1 MMEDSD
7 QNLVYALRAIQE
19 PQLRETEEFHE
30 WIGIP
35 ENRELFLDL
44 MACKL
49 LAIIFKHIRE
59 LRRVAGR
66 KMFLPKLPFVYTDPL
81 HSQTNLVLYQF
92 TVKFINNFHK
102 PG

>member
-1 MMEDSD
+1 MKDTFDKLLSTIPPTNVTDKQLTTMMEDSD

-44 MACKL
+44 MACKE
-49 LAIIFKHIRE
+49 ATMRE
-59 LRRVAGR
+59 NMGNKSNRA
-66 KMFLPKLPFVYTDPL
+66 
-81 HSQTNLVLYQF
+81 
-92 TVKFINNFHK
+92 
-102 PG
+102 

>member
-44 MACKL
+44 MACKE
-49 LAIIFKHIRE
+49 ATMRE
-59 LRRVAGR
+59 NMGNKSNRA
-66 KMFLPKLPFVYTDPL
+66 KMFLPKLRGC
-81 HSQTNLVLYQF
+81 NLNCVS
-92 TVKFINNFHK
+92 KE
-102 PG
+102 